1 MIWDR
6 GYLKNQWE
14 KRVRRKTYER
24 WREIPGGGEEDEGE
38 DVQGEEGE
46 EEGEEEVEGE
56 EEGEEVGGA
65 EDEEDQLLWI
75 NLTRTK
81 VSIGAE
87 IYY

>member
-6 GYLKNQWE
+6 GYLKNQWG

-46 EEGEEEVEGE
+46 EEGEE
-56 EEGEEVGGA
+56 VGGA
-65 EDEEDQLLWI
+65 EDGEDQLLWI

>member
-1 MIWDR
+1 MGEESEEENKW
-6 GYLKNQWE
+6 
-14 KRVRRKTYER
+14 R
-24 WREIPGGGEEDEGE
+24 WREIPEGGEEDEGE

-46 EEGEEEVEGE
+46 EEGEE
-56 EEGEEVGGA
+56 VGGA
-65 EDEEDQLLWI
+65 EDGEDQLLWI